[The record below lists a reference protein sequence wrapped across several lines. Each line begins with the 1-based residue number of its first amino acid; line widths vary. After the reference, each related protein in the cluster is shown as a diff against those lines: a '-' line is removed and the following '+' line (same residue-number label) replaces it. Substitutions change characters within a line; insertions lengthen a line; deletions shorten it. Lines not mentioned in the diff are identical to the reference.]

1 MIAVDWGTSNF
12 RAFRL
17 GEDGRILDRRSSPLG
32 ILRIGSAGFAETL
45 RSQVAAWLEGG
56 EKRILLSGMVGSRQG
71 WVEAPYLPC
80 PVGLADLAT
89 AVVKVPFDGAEV
101 LLVPGVSGANSNGVP
116 EVMRGEETE
125 AMGIVDMCDGEG
137 LVCFPGTHAKWI
149 QLHDRKIA
157 SFITCMTGELYEA
170 LRTSTI
176 LKRTMSANA
185 PFNEG
190 AFLRGVE
197 RSANPG
203 GLLHH
208 LFGVRTLTLMNQLD
222 EEASP
227 SYLSGLLIGHEV
239 RSAMPQPSL
248 VRLVGVARLCSYYER
263 AIKACGGS
271 ATVEDEDAAARGLAA
286 IGRRL
291 G

>member
-17 GEDGRILDRRSSPLG
+17 DENGRILDRRSSPLG
-32 ILRIGSAGFAETL
+32 ILRMGSAGFTEIL
-45 RSQVAAWLEGG
+45 RSQTAPWLHGG
-56 EKRILLSGMVGSRQG
+56 EKRILLCGMVGSRQG

-80 PVGLADLAT
+80 PVGLADLAA
-89 AVVKVPFDGAEV
+89 AVVKIPFDGAEV
-101 LLVPGVSGANSNGVP
+101 LLVPGVAGTSSDGIP

-125 AMGIVDMCDGEG
+125 AMGIMDTCNGEG
-137 LVCFPGTHAKWI
+137 LVCFPGTHSKWI

-157 SFITCMTGELYEA
+157 SFITYMTGELYEA
-170 LRTSTI
+170 LRTNTI
-176 LKRTMSANA
+176 LKRTMVASA
-185 PFNEG
+185 PFNEA
-190 AFLRGVE
+190 AFLRGIE
-197 RSANPG
+197 RSASSG
-203 GLLHH
+203 GLLRH

-222 EEASP
+222 EETSP

-248 VRLVGVARLCSYYER
+248 VHLVGAAGLCSYYEL
-263 AIKACGGS
+263 AIQKCGGTV
-271 ATVEDEDAAARGLAA
+271 TVEDEDAAARGLTA

-291 G
+291 R

>member
-17 GEDGRILDRRSSPLG
+17 NDEGVILDRRSSPLG
-32 ILRIGSAGFAETL
+32 ILRINGAGFTETL
-45 RSQVAAWLEGG
+45 RAQVGSWLQEG
-56 EKRILLSGMVGSRQG
+56 EKQILLCGMVGSRQG

-80 PVGLADLAT
+80 PVALADLAS

-101 LLVPGVSGANSNGVP
+101 LLVPGVVGANSYGVP

-125 AMGIVDMCDGEG
+125 AMGILDLCNGEG
-137 LVCFPGTHAKWI
+137 VVCFPGTHSKWI
-149 QLHDRKIA
+149 QLHGHKIT
-157 SFITCMTGELYEA
+157 SFITSMTGELYEA
-170 LRTSTI
+170 LRSGTI
-176 LKRTMSANA
+176 LKRTMSLNA
-185 PFNEG
+185 PFNRD
-190 AFLRGVE
+190 AFLRGIE
-197 RSANPG
+197 RSSDTG

-208 LFGVRTLTLMNQLD
+208 LFGVRTLTLMNRIS

-239 RSAMPQPSL
+239 RAAMSEAAL
-248 VRLVGVARLCSYYER
+248 VHLVGAANLCAYYEL
-263 AIKACGGS
+263 AIQACGGA
-271 ATVEDEDAAARGLAA
+271 ATMEDGDAAARGLAA